1 MPTVLQFIQKTFV
14 KLYTLVNGVGGNA
27 SDVFSFVFT
36 INNQNPYAFT
46 HSTAMP
52 LILQLILQDLVF
64 TCTSHFCDAEEIKTV
79 LALFVCCFLR
89 MSGPMTMHKL
99 IKYLSRKLN
108 SKYLEFCFT

>member
-46 HSTAMP
+46 HSTAKL
-52 LILQLILQDLVF
+52 LILQLILQDLAF

-79 LALFVCCFLR
+79 LALFVCCFFKDIW
-89 MSGPMTMHKL
+89 PYDHKL